1 MDEWAGKRLV
11 ILGLARQG
19 KALAR
24 FAAEVGAKVTISD
37 MRPAEKLVDEMADL
51 ADLEIE
57 YVLGGHPMSLV
68 DKADILA
75 ISGGVPADAEIV
87 TRANDLGVQVT
98 NDSQEFIRR
107 ATAQT
112 IGITGSAGKT
122 TTTALTG
129 VMAQIAERRVWVGGN
144 IGKPL
149 ISDLHKMAP
158 TDLVVQELSSFQ
170 LEIWRQSPEIAT
182 VLNLTP
188 NHLDRH
194 KTMAIYANAKANILR
209 HQKPSDIAVLCLD
222 DPGSKAMARH
232 VQGRLRWFSRFENV
246 SDGACVRNGQIWLT
260 GGEREQWVCEVSDIQ
275 LRGEHNIWNVLA
287 ATVLADSAGIPVHA
301 IRHAIQTFRGVE
313 HRLEIVRTL
322 NGVMWVNDSIAT
334 SPERALA
341 AIDSFDRPIIL
352 LAGGRDK
359 DMVWETWALRVK
371 REVKQVIAFGDLA
384 EKIEQMLCSNGNGLT
399 SLNQLKRCKVE
410 RVATLAEA
418 VALASKL
425 ATAPDVVLLSP
436 GGTSF
441 DAFNDFAQRGNVFK
455 ELVGQLQAD

>member
-194 KTMAIYANAKANILR
+194 KT
-209 HQKPSDIAVLCLD
+209 
-222 DPGSKAMARH
+222 
-232 VQGRLRWFSRFENV
+232 
-246 SDGACVRNGQIWLT
+246 
-260 GGEREQWVCEVSDIQ
+260 
-275 LRGEHNIWNVLA
+275 
-287 ATVLADSAGIPVHA
+287 
-301 IRHAIQTFRGVE
+301 
-313 HRLEIVRTL
+313 
-322 NGVMWVNDSIAT
+322 
-334 SPERALA
+334 
-341 AIDSFDRPIIL
+341 
-352 LAGGRDK
+352 
-359 DMVWETWALRVK
+359 
-371 REVKQVIAFGDLA
+371 
-384 EKIEQMLCSNGNGLT
+384 
-399 SLNQLKRCKVE
+399 
-410 RVATLAEA
+410 
-418 VALASKL
+418 
-425 ATAPDVVLLSP
+425 
-436 GGTSF
+436 
-441 DAFNDFAQRGNVFK
+441 
-455 ELVGQLQAD
+455 

>member
-107 ATAQT
+107 AMAQT

-158 TDLVVQELSSFQ
+158 TDLVVQELSSFFFFNDPETT
-170 LEIWRQSPEIAT
+170 EIYTVASPRR
-182 VLNLTP
+182 
-188 NHLDRH
+188 NHRRR
-194 KTMAIYANAKANILR
+194 Y
-209 HQKPSDIAVLCLD
+209 
-222 DPGSKAMARH
+222 
-232 VQGRLRWFSRFENV
+232 
-246 SDGACVRNGQIWLT
+246 
-260 GGEREQWVCEVSDIQ
+260 
-275 LRGEHNIWNVLA
+275 
-287 ATVLADSAGIPVHA
+287 
-301 IRHAIQTFRGVE
+301 
-313 HRLEIVRTL
+313 
-322 NGVMWVNDSIAT
+322 
-334 SPERALA
+334 
-341 AIDSFDRPIIL
+341 
-352 LAGGRDK
+352 
-359 DMVWETWALRVK
+359 
-371 REVKQVIAFGDLA
+371 
-384 EKIEQMLCSNGNGLT
+384 
-399 SLNQLKRCKVE
+399 
-410 RVATLAEA
+410 
-418 VALASKL
+418 
-425 ATAPDVVLLSP
+425 SP
-436 GGTSF
+436 G
-441 DAFNDFAQRGNVFK
+441 
-455 ELVGQLQAD
+455 